1 MAFKRFLG
9 VILALLTVVAMVA
22 CGQSQPADETKESET
37 KAEAVTGPAAETE
50 TEKAKEDV
58 NVYVITGP
66 TGIGAVSMWAEAD
79 NGQGLENYHFTLV
92 ASPTEVVAKL
102 SNGEADIAAV
112 ATNMASKLYKSTSGG
127 VKILAVN
134 TLGVLQVLTHQG
146 AKVESLADLKGRTVY
161 TTGQGA
167 NPEYVLNDLLR
178 KNGVDPEK
186 DLTINFKAEGTE
198 LVTVWA
204 SEPEAVIVAPQPVA
218 TAILKKYEGSS
229 ISLDLTDE
237 WNKVNTD
244 SELMMGCV
252 VVRTAFLEAHPQAVA
267 NFLKDYEASVKS
279 VTEDPGKAGTLCAQ
293 YGIVAQGPVAT
304 AAIPHCHICCITGQ
318 TMKDKLSGYLG
329 VLLAADP
336 TSVGGA
342 IPDDA
347 FWYMG

>member
-1 MAFKRFLG
+1 MQIKRLFAALLA
-9 VILALLTVVAMVA
+9 VCLVAILAA
-22 CGQSQPADETKESET
+22 CGQAAGPEPGEKATETET
-37 KAEAVTGPAAETE
+37 VATPSGETE
-50 TEKAKEDV
+50 TEKAKEPV

-66 TGIGAVSMWAEAD
+66 TGIGAVSMWANAD
-79 NGQGLENYHFTLV
+79 DQKGLEDYRFTLV
-92 ASPTEVVAKL
+92 TSPTEVVAKL
-102 SNGEADIAAV
+102 SNGEADIAAI
-112 ATNMASKLYKSTSGG
+112 ATNMASKLYKATSGG

-134 TLGVLQVLTHQG
+134 TLGVLQVLTYQG
-146 AKVESLADLKGRTVY
+146 QKVESLSDLKGRNVY

-167 NPEYVLNDLLR
+167 NPEYVLNDLLS

-186 DLTINFKAEGTE
+186 DLTIQFKAEGTE

-204 SEPEAVIVAPQPVA
+204 ADPEAVIVAPQPVA
-218 TAILKKYEGSS
+218 TAILKKYEGSL
-229 ISLDLTDE
+229 IALDLTEE
-237 WNKVNTD
+237 WNKVHTD

-267 NFLKDYEASVKS
+267 NFLTDYAASVQS
-279 VTEDPGKAGTLCAQ
+279 VNEDPTAAGALCAQ
-293 YGIVAQGPVAT
+293 YGIVGQAPVAT

-318 TMKDKLSGYLG
+318 TMKDKLSGYLA

-336 TSVGGA
+336 ASVGGA